1 MYGILS
7 NGVMKTLVLV
17 AASLGLAAC
26 PGDTPQQQAQ
36 APQAPQVSVAKPIVK
51 DIKEWGDFTGRFQA
65 VEARSFSWR
74 STG

>member
-1 MYGILS
+1 MHGILS
-7 NGVMKTLVLV
+7 NGVMKTLVLA

-51 DIKEWGDFTGRFQA
+51 DIKEWDDFTGRFQA
-65 VEARSFSWR
+65 VEDVDIRARV
-74 STG
+74 TG

>member
-36 APQAPQVSVAKPIVK
+36 ALQARQVSVAKPIVK
-51 DIKEWGDFTGRFQA
+51 DIKEWDDFTGRFQA